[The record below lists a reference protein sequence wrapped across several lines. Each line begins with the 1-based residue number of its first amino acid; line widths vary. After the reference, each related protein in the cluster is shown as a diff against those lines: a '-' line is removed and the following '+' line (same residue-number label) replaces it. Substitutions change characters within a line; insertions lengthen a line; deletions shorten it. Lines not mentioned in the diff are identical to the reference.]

1 MLCDFEALRPFFGWL
16 PIDLVKK
23 TFGVTTQYACMPM
36 KTVLK
41 KHFKSPNPALNIH
54 RRNEAVATNTVYSDV
69 PALTVGRLQPK
80 SLLILSL

>member
-23 TFGVTTQYACMPM
+23 TFGVKTQYAFMPM